1 MYISSRRLGVYAVA
15 LGFAIVMNFTVPR
28 LMPGSP
34 VDAMIAQLGPRATP
48 AAVEAIKARF
58 GAVEAPLA
66 AQFLDYLKG
75 LATLDL
81 GVSVKYYPQTVTEI
95 LARSTLWTLF
105 LVVTAITFSLVVG
118 TLLGAIAAWRR
129 GGRFDTVVSPFSVVM
144 IAVPPVIIALTALFV
159 FGVSLRWFPVGYAY
173 DPSLDPGINFTFAGS
188 VFYHAIL
195 PVLTL
200 AIPISAPLAQILM
213 RNIDQVLAQPFVAV
227 ARAKGASRNWVLWR
241 HVARNAIMPTLT
253 IAGVL
258 FGELLA
264 GAVVTEAVFGLS
276 GLGGLTY
283 QAVGNHDTAVLQA
296 IVVISAL
303 AFVTINLI
311 VDLLYPVL
319 DPRLG
324 SRSGAPA

>member
-1 MYISSRRLGVYAVA
+1 MARYLLGRIGQALAVLALTFTAAFLLLQVLPGDAIMIKFMSPDMGLTADQIAEIRASYGADRPLWERYLTTVGNFLTGNFGISIQAGVPVSQQLATNLPPTLLLASLAFVA
-15 LGFAIVMNFTVPR
+15 ALILTV
-28 LMPGSP
+28 
-34 VDAMIAQLGPRATP
+34 I
-48 AAVEAIKARF
+48 
-58 GAVEAPLA
+58 
-66 AQFLDYLKG
+66 
-75 LATLDL
+75 LATLSNMVGMEWLRAGLQSLPSLFISVPVFWL
-81 GVSVKYYPQTVTEI
+81 GIMLIQIFSFQLGLVSVISPGPVE
-95 LARSTLWTLF
+95 R
-105 LVVTAITFSLVVG
+105 LV
-118 TLLGAIAAWRR
+118 
-129 GGRFDTVVSPFSVVM
+129 
-144 IAVPPVIIALTALFV
+144 
-159 FGVSLRWFPVGYAY
+159 
-173 DPSLDPGINFTFAGS
+173 
-188 VFYHAIL
+188 L

-213 RNIDQVLAQPFVAV
+213 RNIDQTLAQPFVAV
-227 ARAKGASRNWVLWR
+227 ARAKGASRNWVLWK
-241 HVARNAIMPTLT
+241 HVARNAILPTLT

-324 SRSGAPA
+324 TKAGALS